1 MKKLIISIVLI
12 LSITFLAAKTEQ
24 LKNFEELMNSLK
36 NGEQVRMIVYYG
48 QCQLISDNEVQER
61 SPDAIGGMNIDVF
74 EYFAPLSIGNPEAFV
89 VFSQTKLIN
98 LRGYVYNYAKVKVSE
113 DNEVK
118 ITAQYVE
125 PDEFEIEMDE
135 NFFSVINNGK
145 NDGAV
150 YFYRLK

>member
-24 LKNFEELMNSLK
+24 LNNFEELMNALK